1 MGVIMKRVVLL
12 IVGIVS
18 IIFLIFLSCN
28 GNTKKQDFY
37 GTYTFD
43 ELIYLTALSSSSLDY
58 ANKTMT
64 DTKYTI
70 EANLFKI
77 EGKDF
82 NVEISSPS
90 YVREDVQVD
99 SSPIFDERILKNN
112 RFKYQY
118 DIKDQDGNKTMWRLY
133 VSPECL
139 FVASYRDSAFGSEVI
154 WEIAKLS
161 K

>member
-12 IVGIVS
+12 IVGFVS
-18 IIFLIFLSCN
+18 IIFLIFLSYN
-28 GNTKKQDFY
+28 GNAEKQNFY

-43 ELIYLTALSSSSLDY
+43 ELIYLTGLSSSSLDY
-58 ANKTMT
+58 ANKTMA

-70 EANLFKI
+70 EADLFKI
-77 EGKDF
+77 EGKDI

-90 YVREDVQVD
+90 YVKEDVQFD
-99 SSPIFDERILKNN
+99 SSPLFDDRILQDNG
-112 RFKYQY
+112 FKYQY
-118 DIKDQDGNKTMWRLY
+118 DIKDKDGNKTKWRLY
-133 VSPECL
+133 VSRECL
-139 FVASYRDSAFGSEVI
+139 FIASYHNSAFGSEVI

>member
-1 MGVIMKRVVLL
+1 MKRVVLL
-12 IVGIVS
+12 IVGFVS

-28 GNTKKQDFY
+28 GNADKQDFY

-58 ANKTMT
+58 ANKTMA

-70 EANLFKI
+70 EADLFKI
-77 EGKDF
+77 EDKNF
-82 NVEISSPS
+82 KVEISSPS
-90 YVREDVQVD
+90 YVKEDVQFD
-99 SSPIFDERILKNN
+99 SSPLFDDHILQDNG
-112 RFKYQY
+112 FKYQY
-118 DIKDQDGNKTMWRLY
+118 DIKDKDGNKTKWRLY

-139 FVASYRDSAFGSEVI
+139 FVASYHNSDYGSEAI
-154 WEIAKLS
+154 WKIAKLS